1 LESVLSFFLK
11 LSKELKKKKKDL
23 NENETKILKLIKN
36 KVVIKLL
43 IDFLEKEKENEEK
56 KKDEEIFE
64 KYNILKILFFLSEN
78 KNLITKK
85 LKKFLEEKN
94 KKFDVGNP
102 PFGRTL
108 S

>member
-78 KNLITKK
+78 KNLITK
-85 LKKFLEEKN
+85 N
-94 KKFDVGNP
+94 
-102 PFGRTL
+102 
-108 S
+108 